1 MNKFALISVSNKS
14 KILKIC
20 RIFKKL
26 GINIL
31 ATGSTAKYIKKKG
44 YNCKEV
50 SKLTKFREML
60 DGRVKT
66 LNPKIHASLLFK
78 RNNKEHV
85 NSFKELKFPEI
96 DFVIVNLYPIKNL
109 TSSKN
114 IDDKMVEMI
123 DIGGPSLLRSS
134 AKNFKSVTT
143 ISNINDY
150 DKFIDELK
158 KHKASTSLK
167 FRKRM
172 ALKVFKLTSSYDKKI
187 FENLENLETKKL
199 KKIKPVLNLR
209 YGENPIQKAKFLYKS
224 KANFINKA
232 KLNGKDLS
240 YNNILDID
248 SAISCINEFAEPTC
262 GIIKHNNPCGIASD
276 KSIIKAFSKAYQS
289 DSISSY
295 GGVVILNRKLK
306 VNLAK
311 IIYNSFFEI
320 VIAQSFD
327 KKSIQMLKN
336 KKNIILI
343 ELKKIKT
350 QNKIEIKSALGGF
363 LVQDKNLS
371 KISTNKIKCV
381 SKKPSSKN
389 TINDLIFALKVCKHV
404 KSNSIVLVKNKQTV
418 GIGAGQ
424 MSRIDATKVALMK
437 LNGFN
442 KKVKKFIAASDAFFP
457 FNDSIKLLF
466 KKGCISVIQP
476 QGSKNDN
483 NLIDYANTKNKS
495 LYFIKERFF
504 KH

>member
-1 MNKFALISVSNKS
+1 
-14 KILKIC
+14 
-20 RIFKKL
+20 
-26 GINIL
+26 
-31 ATGSTAKYIKKKG
+31 
-44 YNCKEV
+44 
-50 SKLTKFREML
+50 
-60 DGRVKT
+60 
-66 LNPKIHASLLFK
+66 
-78 RNNKEHV
+78 
-85 NSFKELKFPEI
+85 
-96 DFVIVNLYPIKNL
+96 
-109 TSSKN
+109 
-114 IDDKMVEMI
+114 
-123 DIGGPSLLRSS
+123 LRSS

-363 LVQDKNLS
+363 LVQ
-371 KISTNKIKCV
+371 
-381 SKKPSSKN
+381 
-389 TINDLIFALKVCKHV
+389 
-404 KSNSIVLVKNKQTV
+404 
-418 GIGAGQ
+418 
-424 MSRIDATKVALMK
+424 
-437 LNGFN
+437 
-442 KKVKKFIAASDAFFP
+442 
-457 FNDSIKLLF
+457 
-466 KKGCISVIQP
+466 
-476 QGSKNDN
+476 
-483 NLIDYANTKNKS
+483 
-495 LYFIKERFF
+495 
-504 KH
+504 